1 MKNLKARD
9 VTEQKG
15 PTIAEGLADLAQ
27 LFLNRS
33 VPVATVSLTRNKAT
47 YEHVVQ
53 SAQQEDIACKIVA
66 RVGKVTIAVSCLS
79 QMSPDVNA
87 DLGSL
92 TTWAAIAAAEWTNPP
107 LVLLIENEKTCAPMI
122 GASRQMRDLCAE
134 INRAA
139 RTNHTVLLLGESG
152 TGKTTA
158 AAMIHQRSPRAN
170 NPFVD
175 FNCAAIPDTLLESEL
190 FGYEK
195 GAFTGAVSTKAGL
208 FETAANGTLFL
219 DEIGELKFEL
229 QAKLLTAIE
238 QQRTRRLGSTNYAKH
253 DVRII
258 AASSRNLLRMMN
270 EGTFRKDLYYR
281 LSVLEIA
288 LPPLRQRRDDI
299 PLLVADK
306 LKHEEQRSGGPVRF
320 AMQNSAITELNN
332 YDWPGN
338 IRQLQNVISR
348 LCARFEGQCITRDSV
363 RKELIRFDQERY
375 DGESR
380 TTDGSVL
387 LPANCRK
394 LLPGESIQQFTAR
407 VKRALI
413 ETVRA
418 QTGSMKKTSARL
430 AMERTALTKLRARL
444 KEASLVSHDLSNTQI
459 QQPP

>member
-1 MKNLKARD
+1 MRNLKAKNAK
-9 VTEQKG
+9 EQKA

-27 LFLNRS
+27 LFLKRS
-33 VPVATVSLTRNKAT
+33 VPVANVALTRNKAT

-66 RVGKVTIAVSCLS
+66 RVGKVTLTVSCLS

-92 TTWAAIAAAEWTNPP
+92 TAWAAIAAAEWTNPP
-107 LVLLIENEKTCAPMI
+107 LVLLTDDEQTCAPMI

-139 RTNHTVLLLGESG
+139 RSNHTVLLLGESG

-170 NPFVD
+170 HPFVD
-175 FNCAAIPDTLLESEL
+175 FNCAAVPDALLESEL

-208 FETAANGTLFL
+208 FETASNGTLFL
-219 DEIGELKFEL
+219 DEIGELKLEL

-238 QQRTRRLGSTNYAKH
+238 QHRTRRLGSTHYAKH
-253 DVRII
+253 DIRII
-258 AASSRNLLRMMN
+258 AASSRNLLQMMN
-270 EGTFRKDLYYR
+270 EGTFREDLYYR
-281 LSVLEIA
+281 LSVLEIP

-299 PLLVADK
+299 PLLVEDK
-306 LKHEEQRSGGPVRF
+306 LNHEEPRSGRPVRF
-320 AMQNSAITELNN
+320 AMQNSAITELTK

-338 IRQLQNVISR
+338 IRQLHNVISR
-348 LCARFEGQCITRDSV
+348 LCARFEGQCITRDAV
-363 RKELIRFDQERY
+363 RKELIRFNQERY
-375 DGESR
+375 SEESK

-387 LPANCRK
+387 LPVECRK

-418 QTGSMKKTSARL
+418 RTGSMTKTSARL

-444 KEASLVSHDLSNTQI
+444 KQTSLASYDLSSTRLR
-459 QQPP
+459 QP